1 MKSICI
7 VLATVFL
14 FNAAVAEESDKPGA
28 NELAIQALT
37 EGVSSFDPAAI
48 MAWADMPRRATLGE
62 TIVLNISVENGREAE
77 AFELESL
84 DIGGN
89 FGKGFE
95 LVAVEPKPT
104 GIDTMLNTLTLEYPI
119 VVAAGEK
126 IDFKLELRATNVG
139 VFIGEVDLWEG
150 DTVLTRYA
158 QCKVVK

>member
-1 MKSICI
+1 
-7 VLATVFL
+7 
-14 FNAAVAEESDKPGA
+14 
-28 NELAIQALT
+28 
-37 EGVSSFDPAAI
+37 

-95 LVAVEPKPT
+95 LVAVEPKPS

-139 VFIGEVDLWEG
+139 VFIGEIDLWEG